1 MLFIVKENIYQ
12 GKNVLVLGLAKSG
25 YYAAKLLHTLGAKV
39 TVNDAKELEDSG
51 DAKELEGLGITIIS
65 GGHPTNLM
73 DTPFELIVKNP
84 GIPYENP
91 VIKEA
96 LKKGLPIITEVEI
109 ATSIMKSPII
119 TITGTNGKTT
129 TTSIIHDMLN
139 QERISGLAYAI
150 GNIGVPAS
158 QVALSLKPEDDA
170 VLELSSFQLMG
181 TPTIKP
187 NIAVITNLYSA
198 HLDYHGSQESYEN
211 AKMNMIRN
219 QTAEDI
225 TIYNKDQVHLE
236 KLVQANTKAQL
247 HPFSR
252 KEYLENGTSVKDG
265 SIYFKGEVVAKVS
278 DIFIQGFHNLEN
290 MLAAV
295 SVAKLKGVSNEA
307 IQMVMRHFHGVK
319 HRTQFVGEYNERIF
333 YNDSK
338 ATNIE
343 ATENALAGF
352 NQPVILLA
360 GGLDRGNS
368 FDRLLPPFKE
378 HVKAVI
384 AFGETADLI
393 IEVAKKAD
401 ISKIKKVKNVSAA
414 VPAAYALSKAEDIIL
429 LSPAAASWDQY
440 ESFEVRG
447 EKFIAAVQDLM
458 NVEKTQDD
466 L

>member
-12 GKNVLVLGLAKSG
+12 GKDVLVLGLAKSG

-39 TVNDAKELEDSG
+39 TINDAKELENSE

-73 DTPFELIVKNP
+73 DTPFDLIVKNP

-96 LKKGLPIITEVEI
+96 LKNGLPIITEVEI

-139 QERISGLAYAI
+139 QERTSGLAYAI

-158 QVALSLKPEDDA
+158 QVALSLKAEDDA

-187 NIAVITNLYSA
+187 NIAVVTNLYSA
-198 HLDYHGSQESYEN
+198 HLDYHGSQEAYED

-236 KLVQANTKAQL
+236 RLVQANTKAQL
-247 HPFSR
+247 LPFSR

-265 SIYFKGEVVAKVS
+265 LIYFKGEVVAKVS

-307 IQMVMRHFHGVK
+307 IQTVMHHFHGVK
-319 HRTQFVGEYNERIF
+319 HRTQFVGEYNKRIF

-352 NQPVILLA
+352 SQPVILLA

-368 FDRLLPPFKE
+368 FDRLLPAFKE

-384 AFGETADLI
+384 AFGETADLMV
-393 IEVAKKAD
+393 EVAKNAG
-401 ISKIKKVKNVSAA
+401 ISKVKKVKDVSAA
-414 VPAAYALSKAEDIIL
+414 VPTAYALSEEEDIIL

-447 EKFIAAVQDLM
+447 DVFINAVHDLVNIEK
-458 NVEKTQDD
+458 N
-466 L
+466 